1 MAQSLPPETLTGRI
15 QLAFELAA
23 DRGAAQS
30 QDADERAL
38 NALAQAAQLA
48 GAAGVI
54 SDNDTLHEV
63 STHSLRVL
71 LIPSLQAE
79 LEASARPTS
88 AEDRSRQRRGHLQA
102 SIGAARN
109 FATMLTRL
117 HAMPPAL
124 LRVLQQRIVAA
135 EAPEAARASLP
146 PADQRKLKIQL
157 FKLERAVRAHQ
168 DAFRT
173 AYRERARARTAAVR
187 AQASG
192 TAQGAPADVR
202 PIDDAFYDVLIVGE
216 ADDEDD
222 ADEDEDDGTEE
233 ALQGASGAM
242 YEPRRPRTLRGYLLQ
257 LLVLHV
263 VHTMGIVDSAAQEL
277 ALLAMEP
284 ATSAPEPAPPADTT
298 WRLDSGWFS
307 GERGG
312 PLLSEQGK
320 PLRPFTITPS
330 MAAGAP
336 GETRRRMQGEVFRPS
351 HRLPT
356 MTIDEYLEE
365 ERRRGNII
373 DGGGPAQAAQA
384 TPKEQRAERA
394 EMDGTREAE
403 EAEEEARQEAMHW
416 DEFRDSHRRGEGNRM
431 NRG

>member
-146 PADQRKLKIQL
+146 PADQRQLKIQL

-173 AYRERARARTAAVR
+173 AYRAV
-187 AQASG
+187 SY
-192 TAQGAPADVR
+192 TH
-202 PIDDAFYDVLIVGE
+202 L
-216 ADDEDD
+216 
-222 ADEDEDDGTEE
+222 T
-233 ALQGASGAM
+233 
-242 YEPRRPRTLRGYLLQ
+242 
-257 LLVLHV
+257 
-263 VHTMGIVDSAAQEL
+263 
-277 ALLAMEP
+277 
-284 ATSAPEPAPPADTT
+284 
-298 WRLDSGWFS
+298 
-307 GERGG
+307 
-312 PLLSEQGK
+312 
-320 PLRPFTITPS
+320 
-330 MAAGAP
+330 
-336 GETRRRMQGEVFRPS
+336 
-351 HRLPT
+351 LPT
-356 MTIDEYLEE
+356 K
-365 ERRRGNII
+365 
-373 DGGGPAQAAQA
+373 A
-384 TPKEQRAERA
+384 
-394 EMDGTREAE
+394 
-403 EAEEEARQEAMHW
+403 
-416 DEFRDSHRRGEGNRM
+416 
-431 NRG
+431 